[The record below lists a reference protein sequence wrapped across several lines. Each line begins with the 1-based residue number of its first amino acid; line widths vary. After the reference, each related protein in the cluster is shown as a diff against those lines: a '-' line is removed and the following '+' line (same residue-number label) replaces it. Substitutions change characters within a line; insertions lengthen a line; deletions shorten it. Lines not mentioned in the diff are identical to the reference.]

1 MIFYPSTGNGQSHEE
16 LVSINYRQ
24 RLKTKAEMLG
34 INGNAAELKP
44 GQTSA
49 GSYGQLM
56 PLRARKYYRQR

>member
-1 MIFYPSTGNGQSHEE
+1 MIFYPSTGNGQSREE

-44 GQTSA
+44 G
-49 GSYGQLM
+49 
-56 PLRARKYYRQR
+56 